1 MCRDCRSKQPF
12 FAPPPPSCELAVW
25 NTVPNAKLVCGEW
38 GGDSLFFTPVVA
50 RVRKAEK
57 GNGWGSLWSRLR
69 TGDWSHILPHSYPR
83 VRGSLERSKRGW
95 ARAESVQTLRWMV
108 VHASETCSSV
118 SFVLLC
124 PFYFCPRFCFSAVF
138 ILLPSQ
144 HFVHKASA
152 NAWLQRGSTSSGTA
166 VGPILLP
173 CQAPPKPKR

>member
-1 MCRDCRSKQPF
+1 MNSLSGTQCQTQSWC
-12 FAPPPPSCELAVW
+12 V
-25 NTVPNAKLVCGEW
+25 
-38 GGDSLFFTPVVA
+38 GGDSLFFTSVVA
-50 RVRKAEK
+50 RVREAKK
-57 GNGWGSLWSRLR
+57 GNGWGSLWSWLR
-69 TGDWSHILPHSYPR
+69 TGDRSHILPHSDPR
-83 VRGSLERSKRGW
+83 VCGSLERSTRGW
-95 ARAESVQTLRWMV
+95 ARDESVQTLRWMV

-118 SFVLLC
+118 SFVVLLC

-173 CQAPPKPKR
+173 CRAPPKPKR